1 MDTPEN
7 TVEAREESMRAQLAG
22 ESAATTAAQ
31 AKAGLEQA
39 MREVTTGR
47 GAGYD
52 VGFAYVKTFDQGSVD
67 GIELEYAL
75 TDGTRVANLH
85 VSVSRTA
92 LSVLGLDPWMTE
104 ASEELRVWVLDQ
116 LYREAGA
123 IDRRDDRYTTLL
135 TRHPLQFAASPP

>member
-1 MDTPEN
+1 M
-7 TVEAREESMRAQLAG
+7 EAREESMRAQLAG
-22 ESAATTAAQ
+22 VSAAATAAQ

-47 GAGYD
+47 GVGYD
-52 VGFAYVKTFDQGSVD
+52 VGFGYVKTFDQPSAD

-104 ASEELRVWVLDQ
+104 ASEELRAWVLDR
-116 LYREAGA
+116 LYCEAGA
-123 IDRRDDRYTTLL
+123 IARRDDRYATLL
-135 TRHPLQFAASPP
+135 SRHPLHFAATPP